1 MASVVIVAIGL
12 GLFWGFI
19 EKIRC
24 FFKWKNS
31 ALTPVEW
38 DDGPCACKS
47 GTSARWNDLGPTP
60 GTMCCRTKNWVNN
73 WAKGWCVDMLEGDT
87 CLFDDQC
94 NSKYCKPGMT
104 ADSKCSPKDDVNM
117 PSAWDKDHCK
127 SGKSALWNDQ
137 GSQSEP
143 RCCPTSNAVNNWG
156 KGWCTELPLQS
167 QCIFDDQCISKNCSP
182 GLTAGSIC
190 ELKKPANT
198 VMGWM
203 NGKECESGSSGHWN
217 DRGAASETR
226 CCPVNGTINN
236 WGKGWCRE
244 IPIGG
249 QCSFNDQC
257 GSKTCRP
264 ELSADGI
271 CVNTDFNKACSEH
284 NQCKSEWCH
293 AGKCK

>member
-1 MASVVIVAIGL
+1 MASVVIVAIGI
-12 GLFWGFI
+12 GLFWGFV
-19 EKIRC
+19 EKIKC
-24 FFKWKNS
+24 FFTWKNS

-47 GTSARWNDLGPTP
+47 GTSARWNDRGPTP
-60 GTMCCRTKNWVNN
+60 GTMCCRTKKWVNN

-104 ADSKCSPKDDVNM
+104 ADSKCSPK
-117 PSAWDKDHCK
+117 H
-127 SGKSALWNDQ
+127 
-137 GSQSEP
+137 
-143 RCCPTSNAVNNWG
+143 
-156 KGWCTELPLQS
+156 
-167 QCIFDDQCISKNCSP
+167 
-182 GLTAGSIC
+182 
-190 ELKKPANT
+190 PANT
-198 VMGWM
+198 VMDWT
-203 NGKECESGSSGHWN
+203 NGDKCESGSSGLWN

-226 CCPVNGTINN
+226 CCPVNGKLNN
-236 WGKGWCRE
+236 WGKGWCQE

-249 QCSFNDQC
+249 QCIFNDQC

-264 ELSADGI
+264 EISADGI